1 MYFNLFLQ
9 HMEAAFECNYV
20 SVKRESVSVEVTLNM
35 LFLLVKKREFNEQNR
50 LPQRLCRCQE
60 KFPDV
65 FGCFRKVSDKPSFR
79 TLGAA

>member
-1 MYFNLFLQ
+1 
-9 HMEAAFECNYV
+9 MEAAFECNCV

-35 LFLLVKKREFNEQNR
+35 LLLLVKKRELKQQNS

-60 KFPDV
+60 K
-65 FGCFRKVSDKPSFR
+65 PSFR